1 MKRRTTRRATCL
13 PIAAVLFASCSGAS
27 EPTLEEVRA
36 ATSQYQNVDAALA
49 DGYVRDPLDICET
62 PYSLGIFENLGVMGV
77 HYLRQDLLGVDA
89 AGSRLDATGTHT
101 DFLRPAVLVYEPQP
115 DSSLAL
121 VALGNVVSAEGWE
134 RTGEREPPS
143 FQGVDYTYAAA
154 NPATGFAAHYDMH
167 VWLYRDN
174 PSGMFAQYNP
184 AASCEYHA
192 FNMPMIMP
200 PDAPPGMVHH

>member
-1 MKRRTTRRATCL
+1 MKRHTTAFFMCL
-13 PIAAVLFASCSGAS
+13 PTLVLAGCAADGD
-27 EPTLEEVRA
+27 PTLDEVRA
-36 ATSQYQNVDAALA
+36 ATSKYQSVDAALA

-77 HYLRQDLLGVDA
+77 HYLRQDLLGVDT

-101 DFLRPAVLVYEPQP
+101 DYLRPAELVYEPQP

-121 VALGNVVSAEGWE
+121 VALGNVVSAEAWE
-134 RTGEREPPS
+134 SAGERRPPS
-143 FQGVDYTYAAA
+143 FQDADYMYAAA
-154 NPATGFAAHYDMH
+154 NSATGFAAHYDMH

-174 PSGMFAQYNP
+174 PSGMFAPYNP

-200 PDAPPGMVHH
+200 PESPPGMVHH

>member
-1 MKRRTTRRATCL
+1 MRL
-13 PIAAVLFASCSGAS
+13 PVAVGLLVACAGDPD
-27 EPTLEEVRA
+27 PTLDQVRA
-36 ATSQYQNVDAALA
+36 ATSKYQSVDAALA

-77 HYLRQDLLGVDA
+77 HYLRQDLLGVEA
-89 AGSRLDATGTHT
+89 EGTRLDATTAHT

-121 VALGNVVSAEGWE
+121 VALANVVSAEAWE
-134 RTGEREPPS
+134 RTGAREPPS
-143 FQGVDYTYAAA
+143 FQGVPFTYAPA
-154 NPATGFAAHYDMH
+154 NPSTGFAAHYDLH
-167 VWLYRDN
+167 LWLYREN
-174 PSGMFAQYNP
+174 PSGMYAPYNP
-184 AASCEYHA
+184 AATCEHHA